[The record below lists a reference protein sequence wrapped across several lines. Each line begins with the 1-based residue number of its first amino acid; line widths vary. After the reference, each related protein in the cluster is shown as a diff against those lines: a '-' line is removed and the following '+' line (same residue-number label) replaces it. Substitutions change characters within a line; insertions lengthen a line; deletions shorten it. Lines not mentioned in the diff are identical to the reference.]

1 MKPDAPFR
9 KDNLPEFQQDDPKC
23 EVAASPGQTPSVE
36 RARKAH
42 RGDDA
47 AEIKAAMDELS
58 AAYQEAGRSLYSQ
71 TQSEPSAA
79 PGPEA
84 GATAGAE
91 TPGGGAKPDDVVE
104 ADYEIVDD
112 KK

>member
-1 MKPDAPFR
+1 MFVAPSLQ
-9 KDNLPEFQQDDPKC
+9 DNLPPVPF
-23 EVAASPGQTPSVE
+23 
-36 RARKAH
+36 
-42 RGDDA
+42 

-84 GATAGAE
+84 GATAGQE
-91 TPGGGAKPDDVVE
+91 TPGAAKPDDVVE